1 MKISNYLA
9 KPLSPV
15 MNLKKIID
23 KNFIKNYNMA
33 SSIQLGEGGKR
44 AKTSDWKPPE
54 GREQKSKLNL
64 HTHDKFYQPKNSR
77 LHIGPEKTFYS
88 GTAPKGIGRS
98 IPFNHSSIINL
109 LKRSFLFLK

>member
-33 SSIQLGEGGKR
+33 SSIQLRDEGKR

-54 GREQKSKLNL
+54 GRSPEQKSKLNL
-64 HTHDKFYQPKNSR
+64 YTHDKFYQPKNSR
-77 LHIGPEKTFYS
+77 LLIGPEKTFYS

-98 IPFNHSSIINL
+98 IPFNNSSIINI
-109 LKRSFLFLK
+109 LKPN

>member
-15 MNLKKIID
+15 MKFKKIID

-109 LKRSFLFLK
+109 LKSNKKL